1 MNPYLKNLRNR
12 IGHDLI
18 MMPGTRIIMEN
29 DQSEILLQLRSDF
42 KLWGLP
48 AGSPD
53 VGETLSECIR
63 REVFEETGLTLLE
76 LQAFGVASHPDYET
90 IEYPNGDCIQN
101 YSTMF
106 YSRRWEGELD
116 ENNDETLALCFF
128 SPDALPDMIR
138 NHRRAVDL
146 YLQFKESGG
155 FWVD

>member
-1 MNPYLKNLRNR
+1 MNPYLRNLRQH

-29 DQSEILLQLRSDF
+29 EHGHILLQLRSDF
-42 KLWGLP
+42 ELWGLP

-53 VGETLSECIR
+53 VGETLSDCIR

-76 LQAFGVASHPDYET
+76 LHVFGVASHPDYET
-90 IEYPNGDCIQN
+90 IEYPNGDRIQN

-106 YSRRWEGELD
+106 YSRRWQGKLD
-116 ENNDETLALCFF
+116 ADNDETLDLQFF
-128 SPDALPDMIR
+128 APDTLPDMIP
-138 NHRRAVDL
+138 NHRRAIDL
-146 YLQFKESGG
+146 YLKFKQTGQ